1 MRRFLTDWPASARA
15 AAGVLSALVVVLAV
29 TTVLSVRHH
38 DRTRLRA
45 AGPTTTTTTTSPPDT
60 AFLTTLT
67 PATSTTVAKG
77 AGSATTTTALFRGG
91 GVAPTSSTST
101 PRPTSTL
108 APTSTTA
115 GPGDAYCRAAVTD
128 ARPPAGTK
136 DTVNITSTLPAHDV
150 TLVLH
155 YRTGDVTFPA
165 AGQAAFSTDAT
176 GKLSV
181 TFDVSQGSKDY
192 PVIVDVAVGGAA
204 ASCETNFRP
213 TS

>member
-29 TTVLSVRHH
+29 TTVLTARHH
-38 DRTRLRA
+38 DRTRLSA
-45 AGPTTTTTTTSPPDT
+45 AGPTTTTTTSPPDA
-60 AFLTTLT
+60 AFLTTLP
-67 PATSTTVAKG
+67 PATTTSVAKG
-77 AGSATTTTALFRGG
+77 AEPSSTTTAVFRGV
-91 GVAPTSSTST
+91 VATTSSTT
-101 PRPTSTL
+101 APRTTSTL
-108 APTSTTA
+108 ATTSTTA

-128 ARPPAGTK
+128 ARPPAGAK
-136 DTVNITSTLPAHDV
+136 DTVNITSTLPGHDV

-155 YRTGDVTFPA
+155 YRTSDVTFPA
-165 AGQAAFSTDAT
+165 AGQAPFTTDAT

-192 PVIVDVAVGGAA
+192 PVIIDVAVGGAA